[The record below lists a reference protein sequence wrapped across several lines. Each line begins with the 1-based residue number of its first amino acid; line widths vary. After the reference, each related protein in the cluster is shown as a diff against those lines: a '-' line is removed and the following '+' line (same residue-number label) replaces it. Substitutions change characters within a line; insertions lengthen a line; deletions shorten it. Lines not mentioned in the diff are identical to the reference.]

1 MLGVMATKE
10 ALARA
15 QERSMD
21 LVEVNAKNRPPIC
34 KILDYGKFKYDQAKK
49 ARDSKKN
56 RKSQELKEI
65 KFRPQIGDHDF
76 NVKVKRAREFVEAG
90 HKVKVVVQFRG
101 RQMAHPE
108 TGRDVLDRVCKE
120 LAEIITVIQT
130 AKMEGRMMAMMIG
143 PNTKTKA
150 AS

>member
-1 MLGVMATKE
+1 
-10 ALARA
+10 
-15 QERSMD
+15 MD